1 MKVLNDWLAKQV
13 QKHPTVTVLVLV
25 TGLLT
30 LGWLLGL
37 MTSSNANEGYALE
50 VLTALGTVGAA
61 GIAVVAVV
69 LNQREQQR
77 QLKREIE
84 ARKPLLIASSA
95 EAEKKVF
102 YGGIRLRWRSDAVQP
117 TIIFKLKI
125 TLTNMSAFPVYIW
138 RFDAGSATSG
148 WRHSKGLDGFLI
160 EPGKSEPREVDF
172 TVRLDLE
179 RGVQTVFF
187 YHFQSSSTGQVW
199 HYLPVPVR
207 ITSHFE
213 DHTYPI
219 TLCVELG
226 HSSRERGA
234 EEPPRDW
241 NVYGEGPE
249 PYLHFFGDPHMGA
262 FELLDSEDH
271 AHFWPHDR

>member
-1 MKVLNDWLAKQV
+1 M
-13 QKHPTVTVLVLV
+13 TVLVLGL
-25 TGLLT
+25 GLLI

-37 MTSSNANEGYALE
+37 MMGSNPSEGYALE

-61 GIAVVAVV
+61 GVAVVAVS
-69 LNQREQQR
+69 LNLREQRR
-77 QLKREIE
+77 QVEREIE
-84 ARKPLLIASSA
+84 AKKPLLIASGA
-95 EAEKKVF
+95 EAQRTVF
-102 YGGIRLRWRSDAVQP
+102 YGGIRSTWGSNVIEPAV
-117 TIIFKLKI
+117 IFKLRI

-138 RFDAGSATSG
+138 RFDEGSRTSG

-172 TVRLDLE
+172 TVKLDLE
-179 RGVQTVFF
+179 RGLQTVFF

-219 TLCVELG
+219 TLYVELG

-249 PYLHFFGDPHMGA
+249 PYLHFFGEPHMGE
-262 FELLDSEDH
+262 FELLDPEDY
-271 AHFWPHDR
+271 AHFWPHDK